1 MLRVL
6 SLRSTNYLK
15 GQSYIRKIFKWFR
28 TLKSYILLNKS
39 RGDAGTIHT
48 PMSPC
53 AQKVR
58 ITLAEK
64 GLEWTAHH
72 VELQQKEN
80 LKPEYLKLNPAAVV
94 PTLVDNGVPIVES
107 SLICEYLEEVYPD
120 TPLRPDDAQHRH
132 AIRLWMKHVDNKL
145 HPSCGAIQWPLAM
158 RDALLEKSEDER
170 QALME
175 KIPEKPRRER
185 QKRLLKYGLD
195 APDIADAV
203 KVYHKTI
210 VDMEKA
216 LADSDWVVGESY
228 SLADIIIA
236 PYFQTLHQYH
246 WTEMYEKDFPRV
258 TDWYARIRA
267 RDAYQTGVTSDFSEE
282 ILAEL
287 KVKGID
293 GWPKIK
299 AHLEN

>member
-1 MLRVL
+1 MLEL
-6 SLRSTNYLK
+6 YTHL
-15 GQSYIRKIFKWFR
+15 
-28 TLKSYILLNKS
+28 
-39 RGDAGTIHT
+39 
-48 PMSPC
+48 MSPC

-80 LKPEYLKLNPAAVV
+80 LKPEYLKLNPAGVV
-94 PTLVDNGVPIVES
+94 PTLVDNGVPIVEF
-107 SLICEYLEEVYPD
+107 SLICEYLEEVYPE

-195 APDIADAV
+195 AQDIADAV

-216 LADSDWVVGESY
+216 LADSDTGLQVNRTAWRTLL
-228 SLADIIIA
+228 SLLTFRHFTA
-236 PYFQTLHQYH
+236 TNGLRC
-246 WTEMYEKDFPRV
+246 TR
-258 TDWYARIRA
+258 RISP
-267 RDAYQTGVTSDFSEE
+267 G
-282 ILAEL
+282 
-287 KVKGID
+287 
-293 GWPKIK
+293 
-299 AHLEN
+299 